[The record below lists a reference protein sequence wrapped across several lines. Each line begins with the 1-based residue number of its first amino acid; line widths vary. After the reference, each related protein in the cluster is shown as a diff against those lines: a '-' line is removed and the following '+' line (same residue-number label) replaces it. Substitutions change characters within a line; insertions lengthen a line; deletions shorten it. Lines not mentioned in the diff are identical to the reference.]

1 MKKLVTLALLLGT
14 AAVTSAIVLKI
25 KKTTDRK
32 AAITAPLPPVKPI
45 SLTAQGAP
53 GLSTERLHRL
63 KAQLRVAC
71 EHHDPQQAIVFD
83 QFVKVGDPQKA
94 QAMLETYREK
104 GYTLRA
110 DGAYWTVS
118 VQTVA
123 DPQVL
128 LNALTDVAH
137 IAHTHRMTHHG
148 FDLQPALEKP

>member
-1 MKKLVTLALLLGT
+1 MKKLVTLALLVGT

-45 SLTAQGAP
+45 ALTAQGAP
-53 GLSTERLHRL
+53 GLSAERLHRL
-63 KAQLRVAC
+63 KAQLHVAC
-71 EHHDPQQAIVFD
+71 EHRDPKQAIVFD
-83 QFVKVGDPQKA
+83 QFIKISDPQKA

-110 DGAYWTVS
+110 DGPHWTVS
-118 VQTVA
+118 IHTVA
-123 DPQVL
+123 NPQVL
-128 LNALTDVAH
+128 LNALTEVAH

-148 FDLQPALEKP
+148 FEIQPASETP